1 MTNPSP
7 PKTVL
12 SGRPNTSVVLHQAE
26 IKTLLE
32 FFPKGIV
39 AFDLEMTGLS
49 PVFDKVIEIAAIRI
63 NAKGEVST
71 FHEMIN
77 PLIPIPEYTI
87 EYHGI
92 TNDMVRSCPTL
103 KKPLKEFSDFYN
115 SLPLLAHNAQFD
127 MGFIVKGNHEFNYP
141 FSLSD
146 VYDSCKFARAL
157 YKKEKADK
165 PESFKLS
172 DLARFFE
179 FNFTHHQ
186 ALDDAII
193 SLKVFIKCLE
203 RFKSY
208 TGSRSLKDLSFLFK
222 MNSFKKPIEYELPKK
237 LHPIKEHLKTRSR
250 VHIKYKG
257 SSTGDNFRPIKPIA
271 FIPMPQGLIL
281 YAECLN
287 DNLNKHFM
295 VKKIKSLKTN

>member
-1 MTNPSP
+1 MT
-7 PKTVL
+7 K
-12 SGRPNTSVVLHQAE
+12 RPNTKVTLDKAE
-26 IKTLLE
+26 IETLLT

-49 PVFDKVIEIAAIRI
+49 PVFDRIIEIAAIKVDAQG
-63 NAKGEVST
+63 NVTS

-77 PLIPIPEYTI
+77 PLIQIPDYTI

-92 TNDMVRSCPTL
+92 TNDMVRDCPSL
-103 KKPLKEFSDFYN
+103 KKPLKDFTDFYG

-127 MGFIVKGNHEFNYP
+127 MGFIVRGNHEYNYP

-146 VYDSCKFARAL
+146 IYDSCKFARAL
-157 YKKEKADK
+157 YKKEKDSEK
-165 PESFKLS
+165 RPQSFKLS
-172 DLARFFE
+172 DLAAFFHFE
-179 FNFTHHQ
+179 FNHHQ
-186 ALDDAII
+186 ALDDAIV

-203 RFKSY
+203 RFTSY
-208 TGSRSLKDLSFLFK
+208 TGSRTLKDLSFLFK
-222 MNSFKKPIEYELPKK
+222 INSFKKPIEYELPKK
-237 LHPIKEHLKTRSR
+237 LVPIKEFLKTRSQ
-250 VHIKYKG
+250 VFIKYKG
-257 SSTGDNFRPIKPIA
+257 SSTGDAFRPIKPIA

-295 VKKIKSLKTN
+295 VKKIKALKTE